1 MYDEV
6 ARMTKMFLSDSIAIF
21 NMLDNNEMKEA
32 SRRNVAYFSVAL
44 ELFILEEQDSNFVDD
59 LMAPE
64 LANIDSS
71 SRTSYSTIFG
81 YNVDYTQFT
90 IRGHYS
96 DSQKLQNYFKALMWY
111 GMMSLELSS
120 RTQVIQASLDSL
132 YPFEK
137 RNCKNWI

>member
-71 SRTSYSTIFG
+71 LSDIIFNNFWYTMLTIPNSLYEDITQIAKNSRTISKSMCT
-81 YNVDYTQFT
+81 
-90 IRGHYS
+90 
-96 DSQKLQNYFKALMWY
+96 A
-111 GMMSLELSS
+111 
-120 RTQVIQASLDSL
+120 
-132 YPFEK
+132 
-137 RNCKNWI
+137 